1 MERHGF
7 VRSELELKT
16 LILFALRCAA
26 CPVAFDNLSDMV
38 LRDDAIDYFEYI
50 NALNDLVRTEHIH
63 RENKN
68 DTELYFISKKG
79 IKNLDICENNL
90 AVSVREHTKKAVE
103 FIMHKVR
110 RKADIDAHLVE
121 HKDGSLTV
129 VCKLRDDSGELMSL
143 ELSVIT
149 REQGQSIINS
159 FENRA
164 ENIYNVLL
172 SAML

>member
-1 MERHGF
+1 
-7 VRSELELKT
+7 
-16 LILFALRCAA
+16 
-26 CPVAFDNLSDMV
+26 
-38 LRDDAIDYFEYI
+38 
-50 NALNDLVRTEHIH
+50 
-63 RENKN
+63 
-68 DTELYFISKKG
+68 
-79 IKNLDICENNL
+79 
-90 AVSVREHTKKAVE
+90 
-103 FIMHKVR
+103 MHKVR